1 MTKTL
6 KIDGMMCNHCKMH
19 VENALNAI
27 DGVTGAEADVE
38 AKKATVTLSK
48 EVADDVLS
56 AAVTEAG
63 YTVVGVE

>member
-27 DGVTGAEADVE
+27 DGVTGAEANVE
-38 AKKATVTLSK
+38 EKKATVTLSK

-56 AAVTEAG
+56 AAVAEAG

>member
-27 DGVTGAEADVE
+27 DGVSSAEADVE

-63 YTVVGVE
+63 YIVVGVE